1 MLFLWQSFFTRWW
14 QEQTEEIK
22 DLVRKLVDNGQLD
35 FVNGGYVQHDEA
47 AAHYVAMIDQTT
59 LGHRYLLLSQTAGL
73 PSYMSIVTPLALQQ
87 KFQMLYLPEPSSGL

>member
-1 MLFLWQSFFTRWW
+1 MPCTLLYALPASTCSPFIMLLLWQSFFTRWW

-59 LGHRYLLLSQTAGL
+59 LGHR
-73 PSYMSIVTPLALQQ
+73 
-87 KFQMLYLPEPSSGL
+87 